1 MGLDAAEL
9 CSVRCA
15 GEKRRREKEE
25 REGGGK
31 EKEKKEKGKRE
42 KEKWREREL
51 SAGFAAAVGHAR
63 AAAFGR
69 SVTSTRNER
78 KGEGIGHRLVLVSG
92 RQIAGIFFGKNM
104 ISDRKGFGMI

>member
-1 MGLDAAEL
+1 MKKKNG
-9 CSVRCA
+9 
-15 GEKRRREKEE
+15 E
-25 REGGGK
+25 RERK
-31 EKEKKEKGKRE
+31 
-42 KEKWREREL
+42 REREL
-51 SAGFAAAVGHAR
+51 SARFAAAVGHAR

-92 RQIAGIFFGKNM
+92 RQIAGIFFGKNW